1 MTSLSSSLFVVAL
14 KVSEKFDVERTI
26 TAVKCFSIPDIMLD
40 SRLLS
45 ERRDFVI
52 RFQISRYCS
61 YPLNI
66 NLTLKNAGCM

>member
-1 MTSLSSSLFVVAL
+1 M
-14 KVSEKFDVERTI
+14 ERTI